1 MGQTHAI
8 ARPPT
13 AVTKSYGASGDIWDI
28 LRFGSPTALLSKGLI
43 TPEQY
48 ASLMEQQASAED
60 PLPRY
65 AEERQELIEGPLPV
79 KPLEEPSVEFLS
91 EIFAD
96 PTNLLLGG
104 VGMAGMA
111 SKKVLTKGIK
121 SLSNEGGA
129 LNRVFQGNEP
139 IFANRGMDETASL
152 LTKLDAEGAEGDIF
166 IARDKLKAMIKEHD
180 PTKSQ
185 IIINKSENILGLIN
199 GSMNIKICMWKV
211 KNRIPQFH

>member
-13 AVTKSYGASGDIWDI
+13 AVTKSYGASGDIWDL
-28 LRFGSPTALLSKGLI
+28 LRFGTPTVLLSKGLI

-111 SKKVLTKGIK
+111 SKKI
-121 SLSNEGGA
+121 
-129 LNRVFQGNEP
+129 LNRVFK
-139 IFANRGMDETASL
+139 A
-152 LTKLDAEGAEGDIF
+152 GDPLF
-166 IARDKLKAMIKEHD
+166 SSSPLNS
-180 PTKSQ
+180 T
-185 IIINKSENILGLIN
+185 
-199 GSMNIKICMWKV
+199 V
-211 KNRIPQFH
+211 